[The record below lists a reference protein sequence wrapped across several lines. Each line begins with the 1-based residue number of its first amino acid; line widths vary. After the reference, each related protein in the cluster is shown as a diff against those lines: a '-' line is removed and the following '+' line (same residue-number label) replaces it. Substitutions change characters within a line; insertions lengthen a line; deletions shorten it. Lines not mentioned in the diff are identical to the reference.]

1 MEKILISGS
10 GHEKPKEGEREG
22 GKGGEEQRKGA
33 KHHLLFVGPRQ
44 MFPKPHFPHDSQQKL
59 LV

>member
-1 MEKILISGS
+1 MKSQ
-10 GHEKPKEGEREG
+10 KRERGREER
-22 GKGGEEQRKGA
+22 GGEEQRKGA